1 MNKQIYRIL
10 MVCTFAVALVATGCK
25 KQTPVVDNDNSRS
38 PILSNPL
45 AHLIYYGVF

>member
-25 KQTPVVDNDNSRS
+25 KQTALQRRS
-38 PILSNPL
+38 GQQ
-45 AHLIYYGVF
+45 IYKAW